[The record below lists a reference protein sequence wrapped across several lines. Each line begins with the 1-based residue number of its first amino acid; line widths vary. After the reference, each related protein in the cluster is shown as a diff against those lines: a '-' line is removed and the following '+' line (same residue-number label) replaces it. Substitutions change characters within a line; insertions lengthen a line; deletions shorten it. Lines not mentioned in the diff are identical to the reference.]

1 MRCTNCQFEN
11 PSGARFCEE
20 CGQRLAQICPQC
32 GSASSPT
39 AKFCRACGALLADT
53 AAAPARLSSPVT
65 PLPYGAANFLRKL
78 LL

>member
-11 PSGARFCEE
+11 PAGARFCEE

-39 AKFCRACGALLADT
+39 ASVRRVVGGHGGAI
-53 AAAPARLSSPVT
+53 PHCSSSWALPST
-65 PLPYGAANFLRKL
+65 PRQGYQHSRN
-78 LL
+78 